1 MYTPPLLRTTVLRN
15 EGLNSAKRGIKRMGR
30 NKKRRESDVR
40 PPIFIVFLNQALT
53 QIRNKFGVWSLKKI
67 GNLFRIPLNTCTT
80 QYLQATTTMANDTMY
95 EDKRTVTANQFG
107 HTAPT
112 Y

>member
-1 MYTPPLLRTTVLRN
+1 
-15 EGLNSAKRGIKRMGR
+15 MGR

-40 PPIFIVFLNQALT
+40 PPIFIVFSNQAAT

-67 GNLFRIPLNTCTT
+67 GNLFRILLNKCTT
-80 QYLQATTTMANDTMY
+80 HYLQATTTMANDTVHG
-95 EDKRTVTANQFG
+95 DKRTVTANQFG
-107 HTAPT
+107 HTAAT